1 MAKSIVKNLFAKG
14 ILSIFNAL
22 IPLLIIPYVYR
33 ILGPDII
40 GKIEYA
46 TALYTYFGLL
56 GLLGIYNYG
65 LREVSRYRNDK
76 AKISDL
82 YRNLFAIGFI
92 SNLFFFVVYELI
104 VFFFIENAQ
113 LRQIMYLLGLQ
124 LIAQIFY
131 VEWVNEA
138 YEDFRFITVKT
149 IIIRLLSVA
158 GIFLVVHQPQDYLL
172 YVWIF
177 VGVIFFN
184 NLLSFLHVGK
194 YVSLNFKV
202 GNKLNIWPYLF
213 PLFIVLVLNNTN
225 ILYTLADRT
234 MLGMYTNADQVAY
247 YSVGQKIS
255 EMMKILLLSVAYVA
269 LPRMSLYLEEN
280 HQLYQASVRKLMHLV
295 LMLMLPISMG
305 MFLLAEPIVMLFA
318 GREYAGAIPAM
329 QVFAI
334 RMVFTGIESILYN
347 NIIFLHRKEKT
358 LLLFNLCC
366 GGLNVLFNFF
376 FLKSFSP
383 FVAILITLCCE
394 VIFQLL
400 CLRYIKHVL
409 QLGTGIFD
417 KENLRYLLLA
427 LSFIPIVGLL
437 RLLTHNFYSIICC
450 SILLCGGF
458 YIAMLLLLKDQVMR
472 DIKDRLLCCFINKS
486 TPEN

>member
-1 MAKSIVKNLFAKG
+1 MAKSILKNLFAKG

-40 GKIEYA
+40 GNIEYA

-76 AKISDL
+76 VKINDL

-92 SNLFFFVVYELI
+92 SNLFFFGVYELI
-104 VFFFIENAQ
+104 VFFLIENDQ

-138 YEDFRFITVKT
+138 YEDFRFITIKT
-149 IIIRLLSVA
+149 IIIRLLSVV
-158 GIFLVVHQPQDYLL
+158 GIFLVVHRPEDYIF

-177 VGVIFFN
+177 VGVVFIN
-184 NLLSFLHVGK
+184 NIISFLHVEK
-194 YVSLNFKV
+194 YVSLDFKD
-202 GNKLNIWPYLF
+202 GKKLNIWSYLF
-213 PLFIVLVLNNTN
+213 PLFIVLILNNTN

-234 MLGMYTNADQVAY
+234 MLGIYTDADQVAY

-255 EMMKILLLSVAYVA
+255 EMMKILILSVAYVA

-280 HQLYQASVRKLMHLV
+280 HQLYQTSVCKLMHLI

-305 MFLLAEPIVMLFA
+305 MFLLAEPIVMIFA
-318 GREYAGAIPAM
+318 GAEYAGAIPAI

-334 RMVFTGIESILYN
+334 RIIFTGIESILYN

-366 GGLNVLFNFF
+366 GGLNVLINFF

-394 VIFQLL
+394 VIFLFL
-400 CLRYIKHVL
+400 CIRYIRQVL
-409 QLGTGIFD
+409 KLKTGILD
-417 KENLRYLLLA
+417 KQNLRYFLLV
-427 LSFIPIVGLL
+427 LSFLPIVWLL
-437 RLLTHNFYSIICC
+437 RGCIYNFYSIIFC

-458 YIAMLLLLKDQVMR
+458 YIGLLLLLKDEVML
-472 DIKDRLLCCFINKS
+472 DIKNRLLCYFINKS
-486 TPEN
+486 TTDN